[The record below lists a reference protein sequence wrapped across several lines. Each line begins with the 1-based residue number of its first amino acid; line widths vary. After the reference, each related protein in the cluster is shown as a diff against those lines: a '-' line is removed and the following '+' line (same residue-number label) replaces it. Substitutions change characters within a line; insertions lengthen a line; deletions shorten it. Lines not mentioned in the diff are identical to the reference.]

1 VINLE
6 LTAVDIYSG
15 GGGLTVGLKNAGFNV
30 VGALEIDPHAF
41 STFKANHPEV
51 RAFKQDV
58 RTVIGKD
65 LCALSPNGKIDLVA
79 GCPPC
84 QGFTSLTAKYRRED
98 PRNALIL
105 EMARLVREI
114 KPEAVMVE
122 NVPGLAKQG
131 KRLLDEFISEL
142 ETLGYKS
149 TVDVL
154 QVADYGVPQ
163 TRRRLVILAGKG
175 FPISFP
181 DPTHCKKPFGG
192 KPPWRTVRD
201 AIWGMPEP
209 VRLGDAVKQGG
220 PHRFNW
226 HIVRTMSHANRERIK
241 RTKPGKVRTQLP
253 DALRPKC
260 HKGDY
265 NGFTNVYGRMSW
277 DQPSVTI
284 TAGCTTFSKGRF
296 GHPSEDRTIS
306 VLEAALLQT
315 FPSDYFFETPYME
328 HVCNIIGNALPCR
341 FAAALAGEV
350 RKAILRHHAPMAQAN

>member
-1 VINLE
+1 
-6 LTAVDIYSG
+6 
-15 GGGLTVGLKNAGFNV
+15 
-30 VGALEIDPHAF
+30 
-41 STFKANHPEV
+41 
-51 RAFKQDV
+51 
-58 RTVIGKD
+58 
-65 LCALSPNGKIDLVA
+65 LSPHGKIDLVA

-105 EMARLVREI
+105 EMARLIREI
-114 KPEAVMVE
+114 KPVAVMVE
-122 NVPGLAKQG
+122 NVPGLAKKG
-131 KRLLDEFISEL
+131 KRLLDEFIFEL
-142 ETLGYKS
+142 EVLGYKPS
-149 TVDVL
+149 IDVL

-163 TRRRLVILAGKG
+163 TRRRLVILAGMG
-175 FPISFP
+175 FPIPFP
-181 DPTHCKKPFGG
+181 APTHYKRPFEG
-192 KPPWRTVRD
+192 KPLWRTVRD

-209 VRLGDAVKQGG
+209 IRLEDAAKQGG

-226 HIVRTMSHANRERIK
+226 HIVRTMTQANRERIK
-241 RTKPGKVRTQLP
+241 RAKPGKDRTLIP
-253 DALRPKC
+253 ETLRPKC
-260 HKGDY
+260 HRGDY
-265 NGFTNVYGRMSW
+265 SGFTNVYGRLSW

-341 FAAALAGEV
+341 FAEALAREV
-350 RKAILRHHAPMAQAN
+350 LGAIIRHYATLAQTN